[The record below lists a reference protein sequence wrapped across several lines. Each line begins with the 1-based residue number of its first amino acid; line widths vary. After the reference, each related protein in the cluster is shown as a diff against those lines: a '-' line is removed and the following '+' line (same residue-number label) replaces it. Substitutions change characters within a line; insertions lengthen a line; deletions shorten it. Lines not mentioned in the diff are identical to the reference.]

1 MYFEELFD
9 SRYPFLLTV
18 NEIFYS
24 IQGESTHAGRPCVF
38 VRLAYCNLRCSY
50 CDTAYAFD
58 EGTAKDVA
66 EVIAEIRRHPATLV
80 EVTGGEPL
88 AQPDVHPLMT
98 ALCDRGFEVL
108 LETGGSLAIDAVDP
122 RVKRIVD
129 FKCPSSGMMKKNLW
143 GNAGHL
149 RRGDEV
155 KFVMGTREDFDWAV
169 ERVREHRLAER
180 VTVLFSPVFGEL
192 EPRLLAEWVLG
203 LDLQV
208 RMQLQMHKYIW
219 EPTMRGV

>member
-1 MYFEELFD
+1 MRFKV
-9 SRYPFLLTV
+9 SPLLIV

-50 CDTAYAFD
+50 CDTAYAFN
-58 EGTAKDVA
+58 EGSGKNVE
-66 EVIAEIRRHPATLV
+66 EVLSEIRRYSAHLV

-88 AQPDVHPLMT
+88 MQPDVHPLMT
-98 ALCDRGFEVL
+98 ALCDLGYEVL
-108 LETGGSLAIDAVDP
+108 LETGGSLDIEPVDG

-129 FKCPSSGMMKKNLW
+129 FKCPSSGMAKKNLW
-143 GNAGHL
+143 RNAGLL
-149 RRGDEV
+149 RSGDEV
-155 KFVMGTREDFDWAV
+155 KFVIGTREDFDWAV
-169 ERVREHRLAER
+169 ERVREHHLPER

-192 EPRLLAEWVLG
+192 EPRLLAGWILS
-203 LDLQV
+203 LDLPI

-219 EPTMRGV
+219 EPTARGV

>member
-1 MYFEELFD
+1 MLCD
-9 SRYPFLLTV
+9 SRYPSLLII

-24 IQGESTHAGRPCVF
+24 IQGESTHAGKPCVF

-58 EGTAKDVA
+58 DGTEKSVE
-66 EVIAEIRRHPATLV
+66 EVLSEIRRHPATLV

-88 AQPDVHPLMT
+88 SQADVHPLMT
-98 ALCDRGFEVL
+98 ALCDHGYEVL
-108 LETGGSLAIDAVDP
+108 LETGGSLDIGAVDS

-143 GNAGHL
+143 KNADLL
-149 RRGDEV
+149 RPGDEV

-169 ERVREHRLAER
+169 ERVREHTLTER

-192 EPRLLAEWVLG
+192 EPRLLAEWVLS
-203 LDLQV
+203 LDLRV

>member
-1 MYFEELFD
+1 M
-9 SRYPFLLTV
+9 SPLLIV

-50 CDTAYAFD
+50 CDTAYAFN
-58 EGTAKDVA
+58 EGSEKNVE
-66 EVIAEIRRHPATLV
+66 EVLSEIRRYSAHLV

-88 AQPDVHPLMT
+88 MQPDVHPLMT
-98 ALCDRGFEVL
+98 ALCDLGYEVL
-108 LETGGSLAIDAVDP
+108 LETGGSLDIEPVDG

-129 FKCPSSGMMKKNLW
+129 FKCPSSGMAKKNLW
-143 GNAGHL
+143 RNAGLL
-149 RRGDEV
+149 RSGDEV
-155 KFVMGTREDFDWAV
+155 KFVIGTREDFDWAV
-169 ERVREHRLAER
+169 ERVREHHLPER

-192 EPRLLAEWVLG
+192 EPRLLAGWILS
-203 LDLQV
+203 LDLPI

-219 EPTMRGV
+219 EPTARGV